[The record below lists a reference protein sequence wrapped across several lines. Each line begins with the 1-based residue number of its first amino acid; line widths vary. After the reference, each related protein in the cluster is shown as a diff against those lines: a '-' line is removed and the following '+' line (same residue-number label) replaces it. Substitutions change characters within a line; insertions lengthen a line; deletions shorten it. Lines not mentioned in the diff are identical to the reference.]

1 MKKIDL
7 FDFRFHEEKIEFL
20 VPKKWQKA
28 LELQQKA
35 NKKLV
40 EERLRLGRG
49 DKVDNAEEKTRDSS
63 DSDRSV
69 ENENDYSD
77 DEGST
82 DSDLGYDSIRD
93 QLKDQKFE
101 DDRKIYF
108 YDYKYCT
115 SKDPDAFQQDF

>member
-1 MKKIDL
+1 M
-7 FDFRFHEEKIEFL
+7 
-20 VPKKWQKA
+20 
-28 LELQQKA
+28 
-35 NKKLV
+35 

-49 DKVDNAEEKTRDSS
+49 EKNDNADEKTRDSS

-69 ENENDYSD
+69 ENDNDYSD